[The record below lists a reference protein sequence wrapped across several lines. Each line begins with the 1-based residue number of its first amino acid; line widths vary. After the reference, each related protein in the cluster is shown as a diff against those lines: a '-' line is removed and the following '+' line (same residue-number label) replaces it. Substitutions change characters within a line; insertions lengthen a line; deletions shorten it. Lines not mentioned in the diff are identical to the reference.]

1 MVYLTDT
8 GGQIEFQEVLPLLV
22 SGPSVF
28 FLVFRLD
35 RDLNKQVMVE
45 YVRSTGATSEP
56 YQSNF
61 TVKEALLQSL
71 ASIASM
77 GTYVSRGEQ
86 VPLRSKVFFV
96 GTHKDKVSQ
105 EQIDY
110 TDHSLK
116 QMVKSTGLYRKG
128 IIQNASKDRML
139 LAVNNLSDDNSD
151 VQLVQAAVERVGGQ
165 GDFKV
170 RAPPSWL
177 I

>member
-8 GGQIEFQEVLPLLV
+8 GGQIEFQELLPLLV

-35 RDLNKQVMVE
+35 HDLNKRFMVE

-77 GTYVSRGEQ
+77 GTYVNRGEQ
-86 VPLRSKVFFV
+86 A
-96 GTHKDKVSQ
+96 T
-105 EQIDY
+105 E
-110 TDHSLK
+110 
-116 QMVKSTGLYRKG
+116 
-128 IIQNASKDRML
+128 IQGVLCGNT
-139 LAVNNLSDDNSD
+139 
-151 VQLVQAAVERVGGQ
+151 Q
-165 GDFKV
+165 G
-170 RAPPSWL
+170 
-177 I
+177 